1 MSILCYN
8 LLKLVN
14 TAWETSTREVVVVL
28 RIHYFHPR

>member
-14 TAWETSTREVVVVL
+14 TAWETTREAVVVL